1 MLSARFHLESL
12 LLPLLLLGSVLQL
25 GDFVFARFFLPL
37 FSLIFV
43 IGVFLIFKQKLPF
56 DNYLRVCL
64 WHWVIF
70 ILIIFLSLSSAEEKI
85 FDLVK
90 VSFAFLIFATVHILA
105 SQVTRKT
112 FDNSLFIYHA
122 AAILL
127 MLIETYLRI
136 FTVNFF
142 EILGQNFY
150 RLKIDS
156 PFFADS
162 NAAAIFLVLN
172 LTILCVSIVASRGQ
186 LLKRYL
192 FLLLVF
198 VYVLLLVLTF
208 SRSAWIAALLLFFVT
223 YIYLIRH
230 RPSLLLFSLLL
241 SFLAAAILIPEFS
254 SIILSDDSL
263 LTKIG
268 VYSGLWEQYSNVTM
282 HEAIFGVGI
291 NSGNYL
297 YSYED
302 GGYSHTLLSMLLGY
316 FGLAGLLCYLSF
328 FIFLLG
334 LRFMPVF
341 LVFGVVFIMGL
352 SYIHPFVETIFLAL
366 ALTNHVVRKSELHYQ
381 VG

>member
-1 MLSARFHLESL
+1 MLSAKFHLESL

-43 IGVFLIFKQKLPF
+43 IGFFLIFKQKLAF

-64 WHWVIF
+64 WHWIIF

-105 SQVTRKT
+105 SQVSRKT
-112 FDNSLFIYHA
+112 FNNSLFIYHV
-122 AAILL
+122 AAIFL

-136 FTVNFF
+136 FTGNFF
-142 EILGQNFY
+142 EILGLNFY

-186 LLKRYL
+186 LLKRYS
-192 FLLLVF
+192 FLLFIITYIV
-198 VYVLLLVLTF
+198 LLVLTF
-208 SRSAWIAALLLFFVT
+208 SRSAWIATLLLFFVT
-223 YIYLIRH
+223 YFYLIRH
-230 RPSLLLFSLLL
+230 RPSLLMFSVLLF
-241 SFLAAAILIPEFS
+241 FLAAAILISEFS
-254 SIILSDDSL
+254 SIIMSDDSL

-268 VYSGLWEQYSNVTM
+268 VYSGLWEQYSNVTL

-297 YSYED
+297 YSYEE

-316 FGLAGLLCYLSF
+316 FGLAGLLCYISF
-328 FIFLLG
+328 FLFLLG

-341 LVFGVVFIMGL
+341 LVFGVVFTMGL

-366 ALTNHVVRKSELHYQ
+366 ALTNHAVRKSEPHFQ